1 MLVAAPPSTQRA
13 QQQSTLC
20 FLHAEA
26 NERLPCVCSPSSPL
40 HHHLLLP
47 QLLMAKNLTQP
58 LPGAQNIIAGR
69 RFLARFF
76 PLSILLGEKIW
87 GSREAGGDGGAL
99 SSVLGLCC
107 FFTLKLGEIWDGL
120 LQASPHCIVELG
132 VLQEVPGMRRG
143 RMSPR
148 KSGIRVTPED
158 HCKPEQARGRAW
170 ETRAAKWVRLKGHA
184 PDDTYQHVRHYLQF
198 LFGSSSQGQPFGVLL
213 HPVSVHTPIHKQ
225 QLVDAG
231 AKNQGDVPSV
241 PCYLSELLQTCTL
254 LAEQQCCRKQ
264 GAAEVPGEALSQ
276 RSTVL

>member
-1 MLVAAPPSTQRA
+1 MLVAAPPGTQRA

-26 NERLPCVCSPSSPL
+26 NERLPCVCSPFSPL

-69 RFLARFF
+69 GFLAHFF

-120 LQASPHCIVELG
+120 LQASPHCIMELG
-132 VLQEVPGMRRG
+132 VLQEAPGMRRG

-148 KSGIRVTPED
+148 KSDIRVTTED
-158 HCKPEQARGRAW
+158 HLSQSKPEGEPERPG
-170 ETRAAKWVRLKGHA
+170 
-184 PDDTYQHVRHYLQF
+184 LQS
-198 LFGSSSQGQPFGVLL
+198 G
-213 HPVSVHTPIHKQ
+213 
-225 QLVDAG
+225 
-231 AKNQGDVPSV
+231 
-241 PCYLSELLQTCTL
+241 
-254 LAEQQCCRKQ
+254 
-264 GAAEVPGEALSQ
+264 
-276 RSTVL
+276 